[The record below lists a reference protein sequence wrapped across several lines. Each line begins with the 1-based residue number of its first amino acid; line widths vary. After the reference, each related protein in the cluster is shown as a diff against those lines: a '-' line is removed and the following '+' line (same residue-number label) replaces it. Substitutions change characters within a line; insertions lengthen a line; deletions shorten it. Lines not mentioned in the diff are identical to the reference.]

1 VAEPNLTHAQFV
13 AKLVT
18 EGCLRIA
25 QGKLPEKM
33 PVEAVILTPE
43 QKQKAGAHPQA
54 LAVFYP
60 LGETGVFMQM
70 RGSQARVW
78 YNGENCDDAVAT
90 LEQAIQRAFPAATFV
105 DQQTHPDGAHI
116 NVRLYRV
123 PITEGRFI
131 DVETTYPIERGP
143 RQQFVVR
150 LHAKERT

>member
-1 VAEPNLTHAQFV
+1 MAGPNLSHAQFV

-33 PVEAVILTPE
+33 PVEAVIMTPE

-78 YNGENCDDAVAT
+78 YNGEDCDDAVAT
-90 LEQAIQRAFPAATFV
+90 LEQAIRRAFPAATFL

-116 NVRLYRV
+116 HVRLYRV
-123 PITEGRFI
+123 PITDARFI
-131 DVETTYPIERGP
+131 DVEATYPIERRE